1 MDLSLLFRNFIE
13 QISDA
18 LDDLHE
24 HDQDHD
30 GVCHY
35 IGAKALKTVADR
47 HVAEP
52 AAADRARHRRKSDD
66 DDECESNRA
75 DDARQRLDE
84 HYAKDN
90 LRLARTEALRR
101 LDHAAIDLQ
110 QRAFDEASDKGRRAD
125 SKRHNRRGGTDT
137 CANEELCKRKEHDQQ
152 NYKREASQRIYCDV
166 QHGVDD
172 AVFAK
177 PAATRKD
184 KHDRKHEPQNKRQSR
199 AYEGHIQRL

>member
-1 MDLSLLFRNFIE
+1 MY
-13 QISDA
+13 
-18 LDDLHE
+18 DLHE

-30 GVCHY
+30 CVCHY
-35 IGAKALKTVADR
+35 IGTEALKAVADR

-52 AAADRARHRRKSDD
+52 AAADSARHRRKSDD
-66 DDECESNRA
+66 DDERQSNRA

-84 HYAKDN
+84 HYSKDY
-90 LRLARTEALRR
+90 LRLARAEALRR

-110 QRAFDEASDKGRRAD
+110 QRAFDEPRNKGGRAD
-125 SKRHNRRGGTDT
+125 SKRDDRRGGTD
-137 CANEELCKRKEHDQQ
+137 ARADKKLRKRKEHDQQ
-152 NYKREASQRIYCDV
+152 NYKRKASQRIYRDV

-172 AVFAK
+172 AVFAE

-199 AYEGHIQRL
+199 AYEGHIQRLQRRV